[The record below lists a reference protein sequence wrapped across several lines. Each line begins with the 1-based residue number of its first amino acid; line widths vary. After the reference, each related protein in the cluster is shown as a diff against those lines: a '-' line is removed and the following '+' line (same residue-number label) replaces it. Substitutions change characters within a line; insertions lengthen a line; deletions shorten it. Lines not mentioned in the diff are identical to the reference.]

1 MFVQKTK
8 IILQYLIGGVMKCSK
23 IISILLIILV
33 AGIAYSQKVIERVD
47 DYILVNMDESSGYKI
62 SNIVEIYRLINDTT
76 QYIGKAQIVQ
86 FRDSKCAM
94 KIMNEDPEIK
104 IGDFAKSSE
113 TTIVDK
119 LYNSY
124 YSKLSI
130 TESKRNRII
139 TYMAAGAGVIASGL
153 GYTFYHKASKTY
165 DNYKTADTPSD
176 AVRLYRNADR
186 YNNLSKIS
194 FGIGGGLFVFALI
207 NEFIAPLTYQEQQV
221 RIHPNVLNRSVSI
234 AINF

>member
-1 MFVQKTK
+1 
-8 IILQYLIGGVMKCSK
+8 MKYSK
-23 IISILLIILV
+23 IISILLIILL
-33 AGIAYSQKVIERVD
+33 AGIAYSQKIIERLD
-47 DYILVNMDESSGYKI
+47 DYILVNIDEYSGYKI
-62 SNIVEIYRLINDTT
+62 SHLIEIYRSVDDTT
-76 QYIGKAQIVQ
+76 QYIGKAQIIQ

-94 KIMNEDPEIK
+94 KIIHEDSEIE
-104 IGDFAKSSE
+104 IGDFVKPTE

-124 YSKLSI
+124 YSKLNIS
-130 TESKRNRII
+130 EPKRNRII

-165 DNYKTADTPSD
+165 DDYKAADTPSD

-194 FGIGGGLFVFALI
+194 FGIGGGLFIFALI

-221 RIHPNVLNRSVSI
+221 AIHPDVLNRSVSI